1 MKLKEQ
7 LTIGALIVAIV
18 AGFLWTIGE
27 KVADRVWP
35 DKI

>member
-1 MKLKEQ
+1 MKLNEQ

-18 AGFLWTIGE
+18 AGFLWAIGE